1 MRTLILTSVAVMTL
15 AACSEGEKSKAP
27 DAASASA
34 SAEAGAA
41 IPAGP
46 VTREQVY
53 ASQDDGPEAFVRT
66 LYAQYVNGG
75 PQGAPPEPGRDPL
88 LTRILNALVGAD
100 VRAAN
105 GAVATLNYDP
115 FCACQ
120 DQGDFV
126 VNATA
131 VAQSDPNN
139 AEATVTFTNMGRQK
153 TLKLKLLRE
162 GPNWKVADVI
172 DGTTSLH
179 DTLMAVAVAAG

>member
-1 MRTLILTSVAVMTL
+1 MSRVAALLSTALGLTL
-15 AACSEGEKSKAP
+15 AACSQGETAKTP
-27 DAASASA
+27 DAAAA
-34 SAEAGAA
+34 SAEAGTAL
-41 IPAGP
+41 PAGP
-46 VTREQVY
+46 VSREQVY
-53 ASQDDGPEAFVRT
+53 ASQDDGAEAFVRT
-66 LYAQYVNGG
+66 LYAQYANGG
-75 PQGAPPEPGRDPL
+75 PQGEPPEPGRDPL

-105 GAVATLNYDP
+105 GEVPTLNYDP

-120 DQGDFV
+120 DQADFV

-139 AEATVTFTNMGRQK
+139 AEATVTFTNMGEQK

-172 DGTTSLH
+172 DGATSLH